1 MLLNLAKDDLYL
13 LLPSDF
19 GADVRVLVEA
29 VLLNEG
35 IMEVF
40 IVFTLAERA
49 SEACVGVVM
58 ALGRFVDVTAGFAGV
73 DGAPSFSRLLSRD
86 NGRAVDVSS
95 LISFLT
101 RLLGAVFSGRPV
113 SPIVRRDFVDVD
125 LGSFVSR
132 LDSSKPAFELLRFS
146 EDTLV
151 CILVFHVE
159 G

>member
-1 MLLNLAKDDLYL
+1 MLLNLARDDLYL

-19 GADVRVLVEA
+19 GAVLSVLVEV

-35 IMEVF
+35 IMEFF
-40 IVFTLAERA
+40 IDFTLAERA
-49 SEACVGVVM
+49 REACVGVVM
-58 ALGRFVDVTAGFAGV
+58 ALGRLVDVTAGFAGV

-86 NGRAVDVSS
+86 NGRAVDVST

-101 RLLGAVFSGRPV
+101 RLLGALFSRRPV
-113 SPIVRRDFVDVD
+113 SPFVRRDFVDVD
-125 LGSFVSR
+125 LGSLVSR

-146 EDTLV
+146 EDALV
-151 CILVFHVE
+151 CSLVFHVE